1 LKILS
6 LDDHPLFSSGL
17 KESLFASNSDFK
29 ITSVHK
35 AQDAFS
41 FLKSNT
47 DTDLLILD
55 LSMPEMSGIT
65 FMKALI
71 ARNMYTPVVIMSAK
85 EDLQTIQEALDFGAL
100 GFLPKTWSIEQLI
113 EALIKIDK
121 GEIVIPESI
130 ALGLSRIS
138 KNAIHNTQ
146 TLLSNR
152 QLEILTTMAAGLS
165 NKGTASVLCISESTV
180 KSHLQSIFQILGAK
194 NRIDCIR
201 KAKHLKILQ
210 KER

>member
-1 LKILS
+1 MKILS

-17 KESLFASNSDFK
+17 KESLSACNPAFK

-35 AQDAFS
+35 VQDAFN

-55 LSMPEMSGIT
+55 LSMPEMGGIT
-65 FMKALI
+65 FMKALVVREI
-71 ARNMYTPVVIMSAK
+71 YTPVVIMSAK
-85 EDLQTIQEALDFGAL
+85 EDLTTIQEALEFGSL
-100 GFLPKTWSIEQLI
+100 GFLPKTWSAEQLTQ
-113 EALIKIDK
+113 ALIKIGQ
-121 GEIVIPESI
+121 GEIIIPQSI

-138 KNAIHNTQ
+138 KNAMHNTQ
-146 TLLSNR
+146 TLLSSR
-152 QLEILTTMAAGLS
+152 QLEILKTMAAGLS
-165 NKGTASVLCISESTV
+165 NKGIASVLCISESTV

-194 NRIDCIR
+194 NRMDCIR
-201 KAKHLKILQ
+201 KAEHLNILS